1 MGGAGVDTGCP
12 PYCSAHACL
21 QDKAEFKDKL
31 SPVALSV
38 ALTLPKEPPGL
49 VLYGHTLVQAQVGGT
64 WLWGDVTMVTPGG
77 LIPTAG
83 PGHMWVPPAW
93 VCSALGSP
101 VCASVPNTP
110 WDIAPVPPHHC
121 PHFPLECAPTLSL
134 PLPGMSILFC
144 PLLAPQSPV
153 SSLDVLSVPSTVPI
167 PKCRNV
173 PLFPLPSPIPPQDVP
188 HCPCSL
194 LGMSQCMSP
203 DRAPGCP
210 LCCPHSSLSEMS
222 PPSPPSP
229 VSRCLLECPLSTLHC
244 PKPFLWN
251 VPSGPSTSPISPW
264 DVPPVPPSV
273 PNDSPSHTSPW
284 MGESPCPLPVPLP
297 DLHHPGGLWR

>member
-93 VCSALGSP
+93 VWSALGSP
-101 VCASVPNTP
+101 VCASVPNTTLGHCSRSS
-110 WDIAPVPPHHC
+110 PPLSPFSTGMC
-121 PHFPLECAPTLSL
+121 PHTVPATPWHVHPVL
-134 PLPGMSILFC
+134 PSAC
-144 PLLAPQSPV
+144 SSV
-153 SSLDVLSVPSTVPI
+153 SSL
-167 PKCRNV
+167 
-173 PLFPLPSPIPPQDVP
+173 F
-188 HCPCSL
+188 
-194 LGMSQCMSP
+194 
-203 DRAPGCP
+203 PGCP
-210 LCCPHSSLSEMS
+210 LCTQHCPHSQMQECSSVPSAIPNPSPGCAPLSLLPPWHVSVYVPRSCPWMPPLLSPFFPLRDVTSLSSIPSLSVSPGMS
-222 PPSPPSP
+222 PLYSALSQTFP
-229 VSRCLLECPLSTLHC
+229 LECPLWPFHQPNLSLGC
-244 PKPFLWN
+244 PPRAPF
-251 VPSGPSTSPISPW
+251 
-264 DVPPVPPSV
+264 
-273 PNDSPSHTSPW
+273 
-284 MGESPCPLPVPLP
+284 CPQ
-297 DLHHPGGLWR
+297 